1 MGVKVINSEKRLAEI
16 NLTKR
21 KLKQQIL
28 TSLASCNTFHC
39 NITVRLVVYEPSM
52 LSVAMTFSIA
62 TFNITVMKKK
72 VWNIATR
79 KNTIEGLIL
88 HLKFFIHKRA

>member
-1 MGVKVINSEKRLAEI
+1 MGVKVINSERRLAEI

-28 TSLASCNTFHC
+28 TSLASCNTLQC

-52 LSVAMTFSIA
+52 ICGATTFSIA
-62 TFNITVMKKK
+62 TFNITAMKKK
-72 VWNIATR
+72 V
-79 KNTIEGLIL
+79 L
-88 HLKFFIHKRA
+88 